1 LTAHPI
7 ASWFERGV
15 AALLC
20 QHFQAFF
27 QEIANDSLVM
37 AGLVPAIHAFLAAAA
52 FAAAKAGLALMTPR
66 EERGREIC
74 RIAMTY

>member
-1 LTAHPI
+1 M
-7 ASWFERGV
+7 ASWFERGL

-20 QHFQAFF
+20 RHFQAFF

-52 FAAAKAGLALMTPR
+52 LR
-66 EERGREIC
+66 RGCPGQAR
-74 RIAMTY
+74 A

>member
-1 LTAHPI
+1 MAP
-7 ASWFERGV
+7 WFERGV

-27 QEIANDSLVM
+27 QEIANDSLVI
-37 AGLVPAIHAFLAAAA
+37 AGLVPAIHAFLAAA